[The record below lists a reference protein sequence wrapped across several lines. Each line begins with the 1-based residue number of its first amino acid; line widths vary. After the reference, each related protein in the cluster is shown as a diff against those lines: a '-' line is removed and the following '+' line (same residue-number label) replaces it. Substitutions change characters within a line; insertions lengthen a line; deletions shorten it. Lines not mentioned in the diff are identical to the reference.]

1 MTYTFTHSNHTALG
15 AIVSSLTKPY
25 GYQASENSALGGIY
39 IVSGVIGSFMM
50 STFIDRTQKF
60 KLVTRIITFGA
71 ILATALTFF
80 TLPSSNMGLFGSN
93 MSLLGLMQI
102 PLAPVSYA
110 FAVELTYPT
119 SE

>member
-1 MTYTFTHSNHTALG
+1 
-15 AIVSSLTKPY
+15 
-25 GYQASENSALGGIY
+25 
-39 IVSGVIGSFMM
+39 
-50 STFIDRTQKF
+50 
-60 KLVTRIITFGA
+60 
-71 ILATALTFF
+71 LTFF